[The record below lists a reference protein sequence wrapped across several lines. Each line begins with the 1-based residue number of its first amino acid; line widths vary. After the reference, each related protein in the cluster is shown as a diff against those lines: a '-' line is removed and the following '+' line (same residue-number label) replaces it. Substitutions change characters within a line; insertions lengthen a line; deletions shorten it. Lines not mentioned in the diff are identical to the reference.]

1 MTGEA
6 TVRSDRP
13 IADLPT
19 VESVRSVRSEAARS
33 TGALTREHGPR

>member
-13 IADLPT
+13 TADLPP
-19 VESVRSVRSEAARS
+19 VESVPSVRSARG
-33 TGALTREHGPR
+33 TGAGSGEPGTR

>member
-13 IADLPT
+13 TADLPP
-19 VESVRSVRSEAARS
+19 VEPVRSVRSVVAPGPAAGSEDR
-33 TGALTREHGPR
+33 GPR